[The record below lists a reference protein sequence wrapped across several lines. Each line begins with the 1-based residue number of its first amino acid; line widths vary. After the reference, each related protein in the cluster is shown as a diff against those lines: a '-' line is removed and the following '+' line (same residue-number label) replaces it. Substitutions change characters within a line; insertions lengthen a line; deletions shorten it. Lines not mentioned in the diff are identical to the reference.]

1 MADICGNNIKLSLF
15 GASHGE
21 AIGASI
27 FNLPAGIKVNEDSI
41 KEALVLR
48 RPKGLISTSRV
59 EEDKFTIPRHFRRL
73 GRSYH

>member
-41 KEALVLR
+41 KKALDNIYL
-48 RPKGLISTSRV
+48 KGRET
-59 EEDKFTIPRHFRRL
+59 
-73 GRSYH
+73 